1 MRRLFRNCLVSIP
14 LALWVSGCTL
24 KLDWFHRIRAR
35 ELIRAGEY
43 PQALKIL
50 REIRND
56 NLDNSRSV
64 EVSRLG
70 ARVAQIDAKDY
81 PLAIEFYRHL
91 VLRSESAA
99 ERKNAQRLIA
109 QLYFDNLQDYSQAV
123 LEYEKL
129 LKLQLPSGEA
139 FRYRL
144 NLAKSHF
151 QLNNLDQANSEIDTL
166 LASKK
171 LEPDDI
177 FDAKVLKANIQV
189 SAKNLSAAAE
199 SWSQVLEEFPDRSKR
214 EKVALNLVV
223 CYEEQKEFGKA
234 IDLLEKMKVD
244 YPNQDFLDVRIAR
257 LKERKTNLPGAQ
269 GLRR

>member
-1 MRRLFRNCLVSIP
+1 MIRWLIGVP
-14 LALWVSGCTL
+14 LIFVISGCTL
-24 KLDWFHRIRAR
+24 SFDWFHRIRAR

-43 PQALKIL
+43 PKALKIL
-50 REIRND
+50 RDVRDN
-56 NLDNSRSV
+56 NLDNQRSV

-81 PLAIEFYRHL
+81 ALAIEFYRHL

-109 QLYFDNLQDYSQAV
+109 QLYFENLQDYSQAV
-123 LEYEKL
+123 IEYEKL
-129 LKLQLPSGEA
+129 LKISLPPEEA

-144 NLAKSHF
+144 NLAKAHF
-151 QLNNLDQANSEIDTL
+151 QLNNLDQATNEIDTL
-166 LASKK
+166 LAMKN
-171 LEPDDI
+171 LEADQI
-177 FDAKVLKANIQV
+177 FDAKMLKANV
-189 SAKNLSAAAE
+189 LVANKNLNAAAE
-199 SWSQVLEEFPDRSKR
+199 SWSQVLTEFPERSKR

-234 IDLLEKMKVD
+234 IEVLEKMKAD
-244 YPNQDFLDVRIAR
+244 YPNPDFLDVRIAR
-257 LKERKTNLPGAQ
+257 LKERKTNMPGAN

>member
-1 MRRLFRNCLVSIP
+1 MKSLIV
-14 LALWVSGCTL
+14 LALTTISLSGCTL
-24 KLDWFHRIRAR
+24 SFDWFHRIRAR

-43 PQALKIL
+43 PRALEIL
-50 REIRND
+50 RDVRD
-56 NLDNSRSV
+56 RNLDNGKSL

-81 PLAIEFYRHL
+81 ALAIDFYRHL
-91 VLRSESAA
+91 VLRSPSAA

-109 QLYFDNLQDYSQAV
+109 QLYFESLQDYSQAV

-129 LKLQLPSGEA
+129 LKLSLPASEA

-144 NLAKSHF
+144 NLAKAHF
-151 QLNNLDQANSEIDTL
+151 QLNSLEQASHEIETL
-166 LASKK
+166 LAMKK

-177 FDAKVLKANIQV
+177 FDAKMLKANV
-189 SAKNLSAAAE
+189 EVASRNLTAAAE
-199 SWSQVLEEFPDRSKR
+199 SWSQVLNDYPERAKR
-214 EKVALNLVV
+214 ENVALNLVV

-234 IDLLEKMKVD
+234 IEVLEKMKSEN
-244 YPNQDFLDVRIAR
+244 YPNPEFLDLRIAR
-257 LKERKTNLPGAQ
+257 LKERKTNMPGAQ

>member
-1 MRRLFRNCLVSIP
+1 MIRWLIGVQLIFAI
-14 LALWVSGCTL
+14 SGCTL
-24 KLDWFHRIRAR
+24 SFDWFHRIRAR

-43 PQALKIL
+43 SKALKIL
-50 REIRND
+50 RDVRDN
-56 NLDNSRSV
+56 NLDNQRSV

-81 PLAIEFYRHL
+81 ALAIEFYRHL

-109 QLYFDNLQDYSQAV
+109 QLYFENLQDYSQAV
-123 LEYEKL
+123 IEYEKL
-129 LKLQLPSGEA
+129 LKLSLPPDVA

-151 QLNNLDQANSEIDTL
+151 QLNNLDQATNEIDTL
-166 LASKK
+166 LAMKK
-171 LEPDDI
+171 LDPDEI
-177 FDAKVLKANIQV
+177 FDAKMLKANV
-189 SAKNLSAAAE
+189 LVANKNLTAAAE
-199 SWSQVLEEFPDRSKR
+199 IWSQVLTEFPERSKR

-234 IDLLEKMKVD
+234 IEVLEKMKAD
-244 YPNQDFLDVRIAR
+244 YPNPDFLDVRIAR
-257 LKERKTNLPGAQ
+257 LKERKTNMPGAN